1 MSVLTRKDILDYI
14 HTGKL
19 QFDPALDG
27 FQLQPHA
34 VDLRMGYTFRI
45 PKTWALTKEGRVA
58 LRVDYMESKNEDAFE
73 KVVLADGQYFE
84 LLPGEYVI
92 VTTLERITM
101 PNDIMAI
108 LYPRTSFNRRGLSV
122 DLTGIIDVHYQ
133 GYLTIPVRNNTQT
146 QVVRMYPGER
156 MCQVV
161 FEQLTQDMSK
171 SDALRHGLQR
181 SKYHAENGEEKT
193 AAKVDKK
200 VETDFIR
207 EGKLSML
214 KKDYPLI

>member
-1 MSVLTRKDILDYI
+1 MAVLTRKDILDYM
-14 HTGKL
+14 HAGTL
-19 QFDPALDG
+19 QFAPALDG

-58 LRVDYMESKNEDAFE
+58 LRVDYLESKNEDAFE
-73 KVVLADGQYFE
+73 KVELTNGQYFE

-92 VTTLERITM
+92 VTTLECITM

-133 GYLTIPVRNNTQT
+133 GHLTIPVRNNTQT

-161 FEQLTQDMSK
+161 FEQLTGDMSK
-171 SDALRHGLQR
+171 AEGLRHGLQR
-181 SKYHAENGEEKT
+181 SKYHSDNGEEKIS
-193 AAKVDKK
+193 AKVDKK

-207 EGKLSML
+207 QGQLVEL
-214 KKDYPLI
+214 KKNYPIV